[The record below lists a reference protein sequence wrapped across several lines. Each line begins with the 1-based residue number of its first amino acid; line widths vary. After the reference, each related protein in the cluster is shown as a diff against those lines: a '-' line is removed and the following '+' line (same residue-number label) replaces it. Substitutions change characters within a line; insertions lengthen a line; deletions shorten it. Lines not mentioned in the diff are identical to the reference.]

1 MLQAQALVDYEKFRA
16 AKVVLFLDATSTSR
30 GFELLSRHRG
40 AISQL
45 AAGFSAKIYLI
56 EEKRL
61 QAEVLIDEEFA
72 DAWLLLVA
80 EGQSRSMTTKK
91 HPQRI
96 NLDAKGN
103 WEAYAFKELLRQ
115 VRETTRIIEDVTGY
129 YSRFSLHSAAPKV
142 ASPAASAN

>member
-16 AKVVLFLDATSTSR
+16 AKVALFLDATSSTR
-30 GFELLSRHRG
+30 AFEVMNQHRS
-40 AISQL
+40 AIGRL
-45 AAGFSAKIYLI
+45 AADFSAKVYLI

-61 QAEVLIDEEFA
+61 QPDQLIDEEFA

-80 EGQSRSMTTKK
+80 EGPGRAMTTKK

-96 NLDAKGN
+96 NLDNKGN

-129 YSRFSLHSAAPKV
+129 YSRFSLHAPTLKPIQ
-142 ASPAASAN
+142 APSPN

>member
-1 MLQAQALVDYEKFRA
+1 MLQAQVLVDYEKFRA
-16 AKVVLFLDATSTSR
+16 AKVVVFLDATSSTR
-30 GFELLSRHRG
+30 AFEVMNQHRA

-45 AAGFSAKIYLI
+45 AAGFSARIYLI

-61 QAEVLIDEEFA
+61 QLDQLIDEEFA

-96 NLDAKGN
+96 NLDSKGN

-129 YSRFSLHSAAPKV
+129 YSRFSLHA
-142 ASPAASAN
+142 PAAKPVSVPSPN